1 MVGRTIGKDG
11 GSGSSKGFS
20 LFSAF
25 NGLFERARSSAEKES
40 QRLFTSPIP
49 DSRLAK
55 ERRLDRSEAE
65 RAAEGFSQEQYTT
78 NGGSLRNTLAM
89 AKRRPRPARTQGSR
103 TGTPSRKPPI
113 TNTRS
118 SPVHAS
124 LIEETTVE
132 PLSPLLAAAIDD
144 DAAAADNRHPHDAID
159 AATPTPSTM
168 SKRKRSVRRSPS
180 PVLEE
185 YADSPKRVCAGD
197 TDSYAFTSGAM
208 VSTRN
213 MPDISAQVT
222 DVINPRTM
230 PLPDYDAYGEQ
241 DYGAERHSIE
251 LGRDSAAQSQEE
263 DVSAFPVPPVALQRT
278 STVSTAVSD
287 STYRFRN
294 DASMPNT
301 RSSEYGAA
309 RRAEAAPYRPSA
321 VPRLSNMPVEKLELP
336 PRQIPSTAEPSPVV
350 ERGRLEKVERELH
363 RLKKIIASLL
373 PDELNDDDLRSVYGD
388 LDQHQPRRLSSDDI
402 IMQLMKTR
410 LGAAAQF
417 SSRYNSPQSMRD
429 RESLLNLPP
438 SPTSNS
444 PTNYGL
450 SAGSMPPPSAPP
462 PPMAPPPPPMVS
474 AAALMAGRSNL
485 YQSQGDNGRPRSVA
499 SLLRRDST
507 TSDTA
512 SSMMGDYPPV
522 HSATVRR
529 LRADLRPLPPKSQM
543 GSLQK
548 KQTPPPPHKDP
559 GVMTQLLEEM
569 KHHKLRSVTKPKDM
583 AIH

>member
-1 MVGRTIGKDG
+1 MVGRTIGEDG
-11 GSGSSKGFS
+11 GSGGKGFS

-49 DSRLAK
+49 DSRVAK
-55 ERRLDRSEAE
+55 ERRLDRPEGE
-65 RAAEGFSQEQYTT
+65 RTADSFSQEQYTT
-78 NGGSLRNTLAM
+78 NSGSPRSTLDM
-89 AKRRPRPARTQGSR
+89 AKRRPRPVRTQSSR
-103 TGTPSRKPPI
+103 TGTPSRKRPTP
-113 TNTRS
+113 NARS
-118 SPVHAS
+118 PPVHTNS
-124 LIEETTVE
+124 TEETTVE
-132 PLSPLLAAAIDD
+132 PLSPLSAAAIDD
-144 DAAAADNRHPHDAID
+144 DAAAADNRRPHDAMD
-159 AATPTPSTM
+159 APTPTPSTM
-168 SKRKRSVRRSPS
+168 SKRKRSVIRPPS

-185 YADSPKRVCAGD
+185 YADSPKRVRAGA
-197 TDSYAFTSGAM
+197 TDSYAFTTGAM
-208 VSTRN
+208 GSTRSTPDTN
-213 MPDISAQVT
+213 SRDADFINSRAMP
-222 DVINPRTM
+222 P
-230 PLPDYDAYGEQ
+230 PDYDAYGEE
-241 DYGAERHSIE
+241 DYGAERHSFE
-251 LGRDSAAQSQEE
+251 LARDSAAQPQEA
-263 DVSAFPVPPVALQRT
+263 DVSAFSTPPVAIQRT

-294 DASMPNT
+294 DAPMPIM
-301 RSSEYGAA
+301 RSSEYGNA
-309 RRAEAAPYRPSA
+309 RRAEAAPHRQSA
-321 VPRLSNMPVEKLELP
+321 MPRLSNMPIEKLELP
-336 PRQIPSTAEPSPVV
+336 VRQIPTIAEPSPVV

-410 LGAAAQF
+410 LGAGAQF
-417 SSRYNSPQSMRD
+417 SSRYNGPQSMRD

-462 PPMAPPPPPMVS
+462 PPPMAPPPPPMVS

-485 YQSQGDNGRPRSVA
+485 YHSQEATGRPRSVA
-499 SLLRRDST
+499 SLLRRDSM
-507 TSDTA
+507 TSDAT
-512 SSMMGDYPPV
+512 SSMMGDYQPV
-522 HSATVRR
+522 HLATVRR
-529 LRADLRPLPPKSQM
+529 LRADLRPLPPKSQIT
-543 GSLQK
+543 SLQK